1 MIYLLGRP
9 AYSCLGVQGTAL
21 SQAGVTILE
30 HIINVEA
37 GEAGGH
43 GVPAS
48 ELHQTSGGGHEHLT
62 GAGRVAW
69 PGAAC
74 HIGAC
79 HVTTRGPGHVTP
91 GVNNYLR

>member
-1 MIYLLGRP
+1 MFYLLGRP

-21 SQAGVTILE
+21 GQTGVAILKNV
-30 HIINVEA
+30 INVEA

-43 GVPAS
+43 RVPAS
-48 ELHQTSGGGHEHLT
+48 ELHQAPGGGHEHLA
-62 GAGRVAW
+62 GAGRVAG

-74 HIGAC
+74 HTG
-79 HVTTRGPGHVTP
+79 HVTTRGPGHMTP